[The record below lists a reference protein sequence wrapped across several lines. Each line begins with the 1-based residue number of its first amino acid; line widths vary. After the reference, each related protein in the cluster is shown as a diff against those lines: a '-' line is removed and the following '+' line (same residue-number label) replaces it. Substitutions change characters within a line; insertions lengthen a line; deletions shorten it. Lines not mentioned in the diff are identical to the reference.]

1 MTHEEQQIAIQMLT
15 FQPSEESIKLATG
28 ISQLM
33 QQYEQS
39 VVGKSVIQGKQASDF
54 ALTSQKLLVQYIL
67 QAQNDMVSYTTTVGG
82 FLFQQY
88 AALAEAQIEPEPI
101 IVVAIAPEVSNEI
114 LQQLS
119 DYSDF
124 GKTLADEAIPAI
136 RKALADSATEEQRKE
151 ALLALTETEEVA
163 RDMVKEMHQL
173 AAMVEEAT
181 YDETDDLPEEEEE
194 EEEEEDL
201 ITYVPRSEKQPVTED
216 EYEDLV
222 G

>member
-194 EEEEEDL
+194 EEEDL